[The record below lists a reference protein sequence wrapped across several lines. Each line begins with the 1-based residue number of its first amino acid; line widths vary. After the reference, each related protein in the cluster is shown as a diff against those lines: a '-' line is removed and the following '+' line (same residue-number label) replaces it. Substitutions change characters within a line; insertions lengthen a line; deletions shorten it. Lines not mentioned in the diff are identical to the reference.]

1 MIFER
6 GNMCYRNKTIGVVIP
21 AFNEELLI
29 GETLRSIPE
38 YIDKIYVVDD
48 CSKDRT
54 AEIAR
59 EFENS
64 DPRFVC
70 ISHEQNEGVGAAT
83 ITGYKRS
90 ITDGMDIATV
100 MAGGQPDGPK

>member
-1 MIFER
+1 M
-6 GNMCYRNKTIGVVIP
+6 
-21 AFNEELLI
+21 
-29 GETLRSIPE
+29 
-38 YIDKIYVVDD
+38 DD

-100 MAGGQPDGPK
+100 MAGGTTRWTQMTQLEDLLTDRCATLWICKHGLN